1 MIISNHLF
9 LLLLTF
15 KTDLITADSQKLFL
29 TPKEVNTYWDNL
41 KHNSAI
47 LYSCVDKAYMNLCQ
61 QIDEPS
67 DLKLLNDICS
77 NKLNSVYTGN
87 YNVSRIDTKCRSLI
101 NRLYYNFL
109 LELHREYIP
118 PKIKDSREKYN
129 AWLRETAFKTSVFLS
144 REIAKNESFIAEDTI
159 MSIINSAFFS
169 HKSTLIENLHK
180 TQGKSPPTEASLR
193 RKLRRRKY
201 FFEPLHSFERSCCLY
216 YLLKQLSEEKIIKK
230 YK

>member
-15 KTDLITADSQKLFL
+15 RTDLITVDSPKSLL
-29 TPKEVNTYWDNL
+29 TSEGVNAYWDNL
-41 KHNSAI
+41 KYNSEI

-61 QIDEPS
+61 QIDDLS

-87 YNVSRIDTKCRSLI
+87 YNVSRVDTKCRSLI
-101 NRLYYNFL
+101 NHLYYNFL

-118 PKIKDSREKYN
+118 PEIKDSRKKYN
-129 AWLRETAFKTSVFLS
+129 AWLKETALKTSVFLS
-144 REIAKNESFIAEDTI
+144 REIAKNESFIAQDPI
-159 MSIINSAFFS
+159 MSIINSVFFS
-169 HKSTLIENLHK
+169 HKSTLTENLHK

-193 RKLRRRKY
+193 RKLRRKKY

-216 YLLKQLSEEKIIKK
+216 YLLDQLSQEKIIKK
-230 YK
+230 I